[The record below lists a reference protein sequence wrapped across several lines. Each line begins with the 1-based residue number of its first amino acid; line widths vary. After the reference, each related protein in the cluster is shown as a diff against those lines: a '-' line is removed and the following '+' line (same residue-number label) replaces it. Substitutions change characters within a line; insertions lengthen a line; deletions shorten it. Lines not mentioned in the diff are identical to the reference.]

1 MLALDYGLRPVLSAL
16 DAKHVLPS
24 IYATELQINWS
35 VEEGLMLDPAIAKRV
50 NDGIEDLSA
59 SLFALNEVSALN
71 DFGSIPFSS
80 VRCSV

>member
-24 IYATELQINWS
+24 IYATDQQVNWS
-35 VEEGLMLDPAIAKRV
+35 AEQGLALDPALARRV
-50 NDGIEDLSA
+50 ADGIENLSSSLSA
-59 SLFALNEVSALN
+59 LSEVALNEFEA
-71 DFGSIPFSS
+71 IPFSS